1 MVELRT
7 SVRKQWPRLVKG
19 KNMKV
24 YKLYYSTESDFSEVF
39 ELKKFIRKNNLQSTI
54 NYLPYLKASDALT
67 QLSSFTVMYS
77 QQLADQS
84 VTLPLKLRYVLL
96 VVDDTE
102 DARKISFVKGRSD
115 IETYLQTNLL

>member
-1 MVELRT
+1 
-7 SVRKQWPRLVKG
+7 
-19 KNMKV
+19 MKV